1 MDDRLRRAAAVGSAY
16 PPRLRWFAFA
26 VIAAASPIVAGAAA
40 TAASELSGRRFV
52 LAVAA
57 LLLLTFS
64 AELFPVPIDAEG
76 RRLVSVA
83 FVFVVSASLILGWEW
98 GVLIGATSIALAQLP
113 SRIDSLKLLFN
124 AAVYALAAA
133 LSALPVLVV
142 GGTLDSSTVRA
153 TGVAFAAGT
162 LFVVCNVTL
171 VCIAIALASGEPF
184 AAVLRD
190 HFRHSGPAFSVMVFV
205 IAQAVIFW
213 LQSPYLVILVGAPL
227 FALNLY
233 QRAAVKRRLAEH
245 EAARDSLTHLGNYRA
260 YQEAIAELAGDA
272 VAGGG
277 SITLYL
283 IDVDRFKQVN
293 DRYGHPAGDAVL
305 EAIGSLIEELA
316 PGAGYRLGGDEFAVA
331 IPDAVEDDD
340 FAAELQARLASL
352 GVAGI
357 REQVTVSI
365 GAARL
370 PDHAREPGELKKRA
384 DLALYQSKR
393 NGKNR
398 TSVFRADPFELELA
412 GMEDRRPG
420 LLAVRRLIAVVT
432 ARDELIGEHSV
443 AVAGLAR
450 AIGSHLGLEES
461 ELDALYLAGLLHDL
475 GKVAISDLVLQK
487 PAPLTGAEL
496 ERIKQHSH
504 VGYQLLEGLDLEPV
518 DEWVL
523 HHHERWDG
531 GGYPHG
537 LEGAEIPFGSRILH
551 VADAFDA
558 MTSNRPYRRPL
569 SIQSALA
576 ELRDKAGTQFDPL
589 VVSALEECLAAE
601 PVERGLAMG
610 RI

>member
-1 MDDRLRRAAAVGSAY
+1 
-16 PPRLRWFAFA
+16 
-26 VIAAASPIVAGAAA
+26 
-40 TAASELSGRRFV
+40 
-52 LAVAA
+52 
-57 LLLLTFS
+57 
-64 AELFPVPIDAEG
+64 
-76 RRLVSVA
+76 
-83 FVFVVSASLILGWEW
+83 
-98 GVLIGATSIALAQLP
+98 
-113 SRIDSLKLLFN
+113 
-124 AAVYALAAA
+124 
-133 LSALPVLVV
+133 
-142 GGTLDSSTVRA
+142 
-153 TGVAFAAGT
+153 
-162 LFVVCNVTL
+162 
-171 VCIAIALASGEPF
+171 
-184 AAVLRD
+184 
-190 HFRHSGPAFSVMVFV
+190 MVFV

-487 PAPLTGAEL
+487 PAPLTEAEL